1 MAVNLLGSENSSDSG
16 RSRFSRFSEAFCVL
30 IGIATGDEWTNYI
43 LDDDFRTEQGSLDG
57 VVVLFFMSFNALV
70 FILSFNIIVAV
81 LIEGFMSSMMEDN
94 ACKRILSETREGH
107 RNSGSLDP
115 LLATLSNFTSPQHLK
130 SQIDLLFD
138 MWDVD
143 GGGQIDC
150 EEIKIGLQKLGYV
163 PAIYM
168 SNEDWGMFSQHG
180 IFCDENDQMDRTR
193 FQMAMRFQI
202 EEYAQRLL
210 ATRMLH
216 SVRDE
221 SEQAPILFALKMA
234 CHEIMTAA
242 QERRK
247 AVALQ
252 LDEAEDPDRGADIM
266 GSEKTQGATQGNKTS
281 SLHNHPL
288 AGTDHAVLTRPD
300 AKSDTASALRRLQES
315 VDVMHADIREQ
326 RHAVLTR
333 PDAKS
338 DTASALRRL
347 QESVDVM
354 HADIREQRQV
364 LVDTVMSQREI
375 IRDLSSTYPVPSN
388 GPNGKVFMGQHEERG
403 FVLSNGGDWRKEWLN
418 NAYSHDRSIPQPA
431 ETAGSCRVRRFDDRN
446 VDKCIK
452 AYFGDSVPSPVM
464 GRVGGHNGMVEEKPR
479 MSGVARESQAVN
491 STTVDW
497 GMLRRATVGGET
509 SAQARFS
516 MAYGLSATPIASP
529 ADGIGTRQKL

>member
-30 IGIATGDEWTNYI
+30 IGIATGDEGTNYI

-326 RHAVLTR
+326 R
-333 PDAKS
+333 
-338 DTASALRRL
+338 
-347 QESVDVM
+347 
-354 HADIREQRQV
+354 QV